1 MEYTEKSLVELLNIS
16 QPALFKALKNISFE
30 LKQVEGSTKPVKH
43 YKYDDLPLRYK
54 EKLKELGVIKE
65 EEKEDVKV
73 TNISK
78 ANFTNVYLMSS
89 PLKQE
94 IAIAR
99 CKLIKFYLVRN
110 TNTSRMKWLKETL
123 KNNIEFDCLGDVTE
137 RQLNVWLSKYKEAET
152 SGSNVVEIFIDKRG
166 AIAGAG
172 VKSLDD
178 KMKEVAIAYFVKDS
192 IINISEIYLNMKH
205 KFGELMPS
213 YDVLNRFYKE
223 WKEKNPLVYEFARS
237 PDSAKNKYM
246 PAIGKADEKAKY
258 KNHYWELDSTPADI
272 ICADGKR
279 YTILAAID
287 VFTRRVIFHV
297 AESSNSYTISQL
309 LRKAIIKFGIPE
321 NVIID
326 NGKDYT
332 SNHFMSVCYNLK
344 INPIIVPPF
353 SGDKKPHVERMFGT
367 LSRQLF
373 MQVPGFIGANV
384 SQRAQIQARQS
395 FAQKINSIEAWR
407 KLNSSRTDEEKRI
420 IKDAWKIKKENLG
433 LRLEVLKT
441 ADELQ
446 DLLDK
451 WVLNIYE
458 QEKHGSLGISPV
470 MKWNRCPINVKSIP
484 DPSMLNLLLGESL
497 TRKVG
502 KKGIAIDG
510 LNYWH
515 DNLIDHMGQNVFI
528 LVPDDMG
535 YIFVHQ
541 ADMQFICIA
550 EDPAYTGQSR
560 AMAKRA
566 AKKWNALTKH
576 LDKMLYEAKNLADIT
591 IVDRI
596 EAVKDRV
603 ETHTI
608 AVTKRSEVID
618 AVIKNAPVI
627 EAEDLKA
634 LEKSNRYD
642 FKNKD
647 KEGKPQKVLESGR
660 PKFNGKVERFIWVL
674 ENPEQMNEKDK
685 ELMDK
690 YPDLYEIAK
699 SQVKVG

>member
-1 MEYTEKSLVELLNIS
+1 
-16 QPALFKALKNISFE
+16 
-30 LKQVEGSTKPVKH
+30 
-43 YKYDDLPLRYK
+43 
-54 EKLKELGVIKE
+54 
-65 EEKEDVKV
+65 
-73 TNISK
+73 
-78 ANFTNVYLMSS
+78 MSS
-89 PLKQE
+89 PIKQE
-94 IAIAR
+94 IALAR
-99 CKLIKFYLVRN
+99 CKLIKFYLMRKSN
-110 TNTSRMKWLKETL
+110 TNRMKWLKETL
-123 KNNIEFDCLGDVTE
+123 KNNIEFDCLGSVTE
-137 RQLNVWLSKYKEAET
+137 RQLNIWLRKYKEAEI

-166 AIAGAG
+166 ASSGAG
-172 VKSLDD
+172 IKSLDD
-178 KMKEVAIAYFVKDS
+178 KMKEVAIAYFIKDS

-205 KFGELMPS
+205 KFGGLMPS
-213 YDVLNRFYKE
+213 YDVLNRFYRE
-223 WKEKNPLVYEFARS
+223 WKDKNPLIYEFSKS

-246 PAIGKADEKAKY
+246 PAFGKADEKAKY

-272 ICADGKR
+272 ICSDGKR

-287 VFTRRVIFHV
+287 VFTRRVVFHI
-297 AESSNSYTISQL
+297 ADSSSSYTISQL

-353 SGDKKPHVERMFGT
+353 SGDKKPHVERIFGT

-384 SQRAQIQARQS
+384 SQKAQIQARQS

-407 KLNSSRTDEEKRI
+407 RLNASRTDEEKRL

-446 DLLDK
+446 DLCDK
-451 WVLNIYE
+451 WVSNLYE
-458 QEKHGSLGISPV
+458 QEKHGGLGISPV
-470 MKWNRCPINVKSIP
+470 MKWNRCPFSVKSIP
-484 DPSMLNLLLGESL
+484 NTSMLNLLLGESI

-502 KKGIAIDG
+502 KKGIALDG
-510 LNYWH
+510 LMYCH
-515 DNLIDHMGQNVFI
+515 DDLVDYMGQNVFL

-541 ADMQFICIA
+541 TNMEFICIA

-560 AMAKRA
+560 SMAKRA

-576 LDKMLYEAKNLADIT
+576 LDKMLHEAKNLADIT
-591 IVDRI
+591 IIDRI

-618 AVIKNAPVI
+618 AVIKNTPVI

-634 LEKSNRYD
+634 LEKSNKYD

-647 KEGKPQKVLESGR
+647 EEGKPQKVLESGR
-660 PKFNGKVERFIWVL
+660 PQFKGKVERFIWIL

>member
-1 MEYTEKSLVELLNIS
+1 MYYTIGKLIELTKFS
-16 QPALFKALKNISFE
+16 KPTVLKHLKDAIFE
-30 LKQVEGSTKPVKH
+30 LKTIDRSFKPVKH
-43 YKYDDLPLRYK
+43 YKYEDLPTIYK
-54 EKLKELGVIKE
+54 DKLIELGVVKE
-65 EEKEDVKV
+65 EKKNDSNV

-78 ANFTNVYLMSS
+78 ANFTNVYLMAG
-89 PLKQE
+89 PIKQE
-94 IAIAR
+94 IALAR
-99 CKLIKFYLVRN
+99 CKLIKFYLMRKLN
-110 TNTSRMKWLKETL
+110 TNRMTWLKETL
-123 KNNIEFDCLGDVTE
+123 KNNVEFDCLGDVTQ
-137 RQLNVWLSKYKEAET
+137 RQLDTWLRKYKEAEK

-166 AIAGAG
+166 AVAGAG

-223 WKEKNPLVYEFARS
+223 WKDKNPLFYEFAKS

-618 AVIKNAPVI
+618 AVIQNAPVI

-647 KEGKPQKVLESGR
+647 EEGKPQKVLESGR
-660 PKFNGKVERFIWVL
+660 PQFKGKVERFIWVL
-674 ENPEQMNEKDK
+674 ENPEQINEKDK